1 MTKKTKERYTEKQ
14 VADALE
20 ESLGSRV
27 GAARLLKCTTSTL
40 WNYMQRYP
48 ALKEIVN
55 QADEDTTDEAINSLR
70 QMIRDGSNLG
80 AVAFWLK
87 TRAGWS
93 EKQTIEAKVDSKVEV
108 SQAPPRAET
117 LADWKARRQTVQ
129 EALD

>member
-48 ALKEIVN
+48 ALKEIVK

-70 QMIRDGSNLG
+70 QMIRDGGNLG

-87 TRAGWS
+87 TQAGWS
-93 EKQTIEAKVDSKVEV
+93 EKRKIEAEV
-108 SQAPPRAET
+108 KHEGDVNVSVPGLPET
-117 LADWKARRQTVQ
+117 LQLLSRLSED
-129 EALD
+129 